1 MSDHPSNHSGPGEGQ
16 LQEAFTEAAPTLD
29 LELET
34 PPSPAR
40 EPRMVGAF
48 APAAHVTT
56 DTDEATMPDTAS
68 DPEAEIQALIE
79 KWETTT
85 RDDLVATAKEVT
97 TDPYCIIKPK
107 SGGGETVET
116 VSHDAFEKHVTSDD
130 FETLYARFTP
140 KEPRQVEI
148 GELSIKI
155 SGPYIASVT
164 YNTTE
169 QGEGGTYKSDVV
181 AVTVYEAGSGWKYAV
196 YTKHA
201 ETHDG

>member
-1 MSDHPSNHSGPGEGQ
+1 MSKHPSDRSPLGEGKVQ
-16 LQEAFTEAAPTLD
+16 QAFAEAASTLD

-34 PPSPAR
+34 PPSPAK

-56 DTDEATMPDTAS
+56 DTDTSAMPDTAS
-68 DPEAEIQALIE
+68 TAESEIQALIE
-79 KWETTT
+79 TWENTS
-85 RDDLVATAKEVT
+85 REDLVATAKEVT

-107 SGGGETVET
+107 SRGGETVET
-116 VSHDAFEKHVTSDD
+116 ISHEAFEEHVGTDD
-130 FETLYARFTP
+130 FQVLYSRFTP
-140 KEPRQVEI
+140 KEPRRVTI
-148 GELSIKI
+148 GELNIQI

-169 QGEGGTYKSDVV
+169 EGENGTYKSDVV
-181 AVTVYEAGSGWKYAV
+181 AVTVNEPGSGWKYAV

-201 ETHDG
+201 ETHDS